1 LDIELRGRQPIGRL
15 QPIAPLAAL
24 AATAAARAVTSFI
37 PSMWPWGINV
47 QRFLDPTLAV
57 TTWAIVACTFV
68 PAVGERMAAS
78 LTRWGD
84 RLVDSR
90 VARWAMMLGAAA
102 LVWTL
107 PDRTWFTGDFLL
119 RQGYSESGSFT
130 GNFRQSL
137 PLELFL
143 DRTLPHWFPSHE
155 GFLPNQ
161 AMRVLGAVS
170 AAALVAF
177 AVRLARAWNF
187 RGAAAAVSVCLV
199 SLGGYLT
206 LFTGLGKPQA
216 VLAVLFVIFVY
227 FATASLYR
235 PRLALGVGLSV
246 AIALLTHRSS
256 LAILPA
262 WGWTVTQLWRG
273 HSGTKGRRA
282 AVLLAAIPPLLVMF
296 ATAPALYRIVAG
308 FDLAHHLQPASLRG
322 RGLFAAAFDPFHLAD
337 LANILMIYVPALA
350 VLPVALAARP
360 ASDDGRRRDRLLLWV
375 LLISCLP
382 ILLFIHP
389 IQGVFRDLD
398 VFLLPG
404 VAVALLLAHAT
415 GLALAERRWPAWVA
429 TVLVA
434 TTIASSV
441 QWLAHFNDS
450 ARGMRR
456 AMAFAT
462 ESPRRPPD
470 ELAQLWDLIGYRAFR
485 MKDWP
490 TAVRAS
496 VATVELAPHERTW
509 LMLAIAYTY
518 ARDHRAAQALYLR
531 LSGMYAESPV
541 VWLGVLGESLRLG
554 DVQAAQRADSV
565 LRTWP
570 PGTRQERLIRRHLAE
585 FPYVIPTREELN
597 APPDTRAR

>member
-1 LDIELRGRQPIGRL
+1 V
-15 QPIAPLAAL
+15 AAL

-47 QRFLDPTLAV
+47 QRFLDPALAV

-68 PAVGERMAAS
+68 PAVGERVAAS
-78 LTRWGD
+78 LTGWGD
-84 RLVDSR
+84 RLVDTR
-90 VARWAMMLGAAA
+90 VARWLTMLGTAA

-107 PDRTWFTGDFLL
+107 PDRVVHRGLPHARL
-119 RQGYSESGSFT
+119 PGSGSFA

-137 PLELFL
+137 PLERFL

-155 GFLPNQ
+155 GFLPNS

-177 AVRLARAWNF
+177 AVRLARAWKF
-187 RGAAAAVSVCLV
+187 RGLAAAVCVCV
-199 SLGGYLT
+199 ISLGGYLT

-216 VLAVLFVIFVY
+216 VLAVLLVMFVT

-246 AIALLTHRSS
+246 AIALLTHRSA
-256 LAILPA
+256 LAMLPA
-262 WGWTVTQLWRG
+262 WGWTVTQLWRAHPG
-273 HSGTKGRRA
+273 AKGRRG
-282 AVLLAAIPPLLVMF
+282 AVLLAAIPPLLVMLVI
-296 ATAPALYRIVAG
+296 APTLVRIVAG
-308 FDLAHHLQPASLRG
+308 FDLGHHLAPASLRG
-322 RGLFAAAFDPFHLAD
+322 RGLFAAAFDPLHLAD

-350 VLPVALAARP
+350 VLPFALAGRP
-360 ASDDGRRRDRLLLWV
+360 ATDGRGRDRVLLWV
-375 LLISCLP
+375 LVVSCLP

-415 GLALAERRWPAWVA
+415 GSALAERRWPAWIA

-434 TTIASSV
+434 TTMASSV

-450 ARGMRR
+450 ARGLRR

-462 ESPRRPPD
+462 ESPRRPDD

-485 MKDWP
+485 TKDWP

-518 ARDHRAAQALYLR
+518 AKDHRSAQALYLK
-531 LSGMYAESPV
+531 LSGMYPESPV

-554 DVQAAQRADSV
+554 DAPAAQRADSV
-565 LRTWP
+565 LQTWP
-570 PGTRQERLIRRHLAE
+570 PGTRQERTIRRHLAE
-585 FPYVIPTREELN
+585 FPYVMPTREELG
-597 APPDTRAR
+597 ATPRASTSTR